1 MSPSISPSQSIDS
14 GTSSL
19 NIKTENPIPI
29 PIENVEQVVR
39 SKSSKRHL
47 PLDVAFVP
55 RPVKTEKE
63 SDESSDDNG
72 VIVIDDEGSRSAPTT
87 PKKSSGSHASEE
99 PPSER
104 PPRMTEAEANGRKL
118 TDG

>member
-1 MSPSISPSQSIDS
+1 MSPSISPPRSIDS

-29 PIENVEQVVR
+29 PIENVEQIVR
-39 SKSSKRHL
+39 PKSSKRHL

-55 RPVKTEKE
+55 GPVKTEKE

-99 PPSER
+99 TPSER
-104 PPRMTEAEANGRKL
+104 PPIMTEAEANGQKL